1 MHQNKTILVT
11 GGAGFI
17 GSNLCEKLLSQGHR
31 VVCLD
36 NFSSGRRENVAH
48 LLINPAFML
57 VEHDVTCRYYA
68 EVDEI
73 YNLACPASPPFYQR
87 DPVQTTKSSVL
98 GAINML
104 ELAKA
109 TNARILQASTSE
121 IYGDPL
127 VHPQVESYCG
137 NVNTIGPRA
146 CYDEGKRCAETLFM
160 DYHRQEGVEIK
171 IVRIFNTYGERMLPD
186 DGRVVTN
193 FIMQALRNEDIT
205 VYGSGGQTRSFMY
218 INDLID
224 GLICMMA
231 TKKGFAGPVNL
242 GNPVETTIRELAEMI
257 IEMCHSRSKIVY
269 RPLPVDDPCRRKPDI
284 RLAMEKL
291 GWAPK
296 TDIYKGLGRTVD
308 YLKCNFHSAT
318 YQRKSVYYNTPQIV
332 QQL

>member
-1 MHQNKTILVT
+1 MDKAKHAKRVLVT

-31 VVCLD
+31 VICLD

-48 LLINPAFML
+48 LTANPAFEV
-57 VEHDVTCRYYA
+57 VEHDVVNPYYV

-98 GAINML
+98 GAIHML
-104 ELAKA
+104 ELAK
-109 TNARILQASTSE
+109 TTGARILQASTSE

-127 VHPQVESYCG
+127 VHPQVEAYWG

-160 DYHRQEGVEIK
+160 DYHRQKGLQIK

-193 FIMQALRNEDIT
+193 FIMQALRGDEIT
-205 VYGSGGQTRSFMY
+205 IYGNGEQTRSFMY
-218 INDLID
+218 IDDLIE
-224 GLICMMA
+224 GLVAMMA
-231 TKKGFAGPVNL
+231 SEKSFTGPVNL
-242 GNPVETTIRELAEMI
+242 GNPVEKTILELAELI
-257 IEMCHSRSKIVY
+257 VGLCGSGSRIVH

-284 RLAMEKL
+284 ALAIERL
-291 GWAPK
+291 GWSPR
-296 TDIYKGLGRTVD
+296 TDIREGLRRTIES
-308 YLKCNFHSAT
+308 LKT
-318 YQRKSVYYNTPQIV
+318 R
-332 QQL
+332 L